1 MTPSTASNLTP
12 SAVLEVMRK
21 HIGQAKG
28 IGIAGIVQ
36 AVTQSSTTASAER
49 HCRRIISDLREEGI
63 AICGKPS
70 TGYYIAATQAELEE
84 CCRFLRSRALTS
96 LRLESRLRKMALP
109 DLIQQ
114 LRITV

>member
-1 MTPSTASNLTP
+1 MTPSTANNLTP
-12 SAVLEVMRK
+12 SAVLEVMRH
-21 HIGQAKG
+21 HIGKAQG

-36 AVTQSSTTASAER
+36 AVTQSSSTAGAER
-49 HCRRIISDLREEGI
+49 QCRRIISDLREEGV
-63 AICGKPS
+63 AICGKPA
-70 TGYYIAATQAELEE
+70 TGYYIAANQAELEE

-114 LRITV
+114 LRITI